1 MASRIL
7 KYKKSIVITFVLL
20 AIISAVVQFTVSVN
34 YNMTDYLPEESPSTI
49 SMEVMEDEFDGN
61 MQNARVMIQDVSI
74 QEALVFKDELS
85 NIQGVTDVNWLDDA
99 IDVKMPI
106 EMAEEDTV
114 ESYYKDNAA
123 LFTFAIEEEEEVRI
137 TDEVYA
143 LIGEENAMDGEA
155 VDTAVSQK
163 MTGSETMTAAAI
175 LIPIIIIILV
185 LSTSSW
191 MEPVFFLTAIGI
203 SVLINLGTN
212 IFIGEISFITQS
224 VAPILQLA
232 VSLDYAIFLLH
243 SFSDYRKKTEDP
255 QEAMKLAMKRS
266 FPAISTS
273 AATTFFGFIALTFMN
288 FEIGADLGLNLVKGI
303 ALSFISVMVFLPAL
317 TVLLYKWI
325 DKTQHKTLIPT
336 TWNVGKFLVKIRIPM
351 LIIVLLFIVPAFLA
365 QSQTNFI
372 FGMGEHPDNTRAGSD
387 AIQIEETF
395 GAFTQLILLVPEGDI
410 AKEEQLIQ
418 DLRSLDPITSSVSYV
433 DAVSTGIP
441 PEYLEEEVTEQ
452 FFSENFSRI
461 ILNTNTGDEGDAAF
475 ELVETVKD
483 VSQDYYGDGAYVLG
497 ESATLYDMKNTV
509 ERDNT
514 VVNLLTVITIAVVI
528 MFAFRSIS
536 LPVVL
541 LLTIQSSVWFNLSVP
556 YFTGSS
562 LVFIGYLII
571 STVQLAAT
579 VDYAILYTE
588 EYRQNRKEMSAFVA
602 AKKTLNEKIFSITVS
617 ASILSSVGFILWL
630 TSTNP
635 IVGSIGLLLGRG
647 ALLAYILVICF
658 LPAILIIFDK
668 VINKTTMKNV

>member
-7 KYKKSIVITFVLL
+7 KYKKSVVITFFLL
-20 AIISAVVQFTVSVN
+20 AIVSAVVQFAVPVN
-34 YNMTDYLPEESPSTI
+34 YNMADYLPEESPSTI
-49 SMEVMEDEFDGN
+49 GMEVMEAEFDGN
-61 MQNARVMIQDVSI
+61 MQNARVMVQDITI
-74 QEALVFKDELS
+74 QEALVFKEDLRA
-85 NIQGVTDVNWLDDA
+85 IDGVTDVQWLDDV

-106 EMAEEDTV
+106 EMADEDTV
-114 ESYYKDNAA
+114 EPYYKDDAA
-123 LFTFAIEEEEEVRI
+123 LFTFAIREGEEVRI
-137 TDEVYA
+137 TDEIYA

-163 MTGSETMTAAAI
+163 MTGQETLTAALI

-243 SFSDYRKKTEDP
+243 SFADYRKKIADP
-255 QEAMKLAMKRS
+255 ERAMQLAMKRS
-266 FPAISTS
+266 FPAIATS
-273 AATTFFGFIALTFMN
+273 AATTFFGFIALSFMN
-288 FEIGADLGLNLVKGI
+288 FEIGADLGVSLVKGI
-303 ALSFISVMVFLPAL
+303 VFSFISVIVFLPAL
-317 TVLLYKWI
+317 TVLLYTWI
-325 DKTQHKTLIPT
+325 DKTQHKTLIPSK
-336 TWNVGKFLVKIRIPM
+336 WRVGKFFVKIRAPV
-351 LIIVLLFIVPAFLA
+351 LIAVLLLIVPAFLA

-372 FGMGEHPDNTRAGSD
+372 FGMGEHPENTRAGSD
-387 AIQIEETF
+387 AVQIEETF
-395 GAFTQLILLVPEGDI
+395 GAYTPIILLVPEGDI
-410 AKEEQLIQ
+410 AREARVIQ
-418 DLRSLDPITSSVSYV
+418 DLKTVDNVASTVSYV
-433 DAVSTGIP
+433 DAVSTAIP
-441 PEYLEEEVTEQ
+441 PEYLEEDVTEQ

-461 ILNTNTGDEGDAAF
+461 IINTNAGDEGDRAF
-475 ELVETVKD
+475 ELVETVREYAD
-483 VSQDYYGDGAYVLG
+483 DYYGDGAYVLG
-497 ESATLYDMKNTV
+497 ESVTLYDMKETV

-514 VVNLLTVITIAVVI
+514 VVNLMTIVTIALALMV
-528 MFAFRSIS
+528 AFRSIS

-541 LLTIQSSVWFNLSVP
+541 LLTIQASVWINLSVP
-556 YFTGSS
+556 YFTGTP

-588 EYRQNRKEMSAFVA
+588 EYRRNRKEMSALQA
-602 AKKTLNEKIFSITVS
+602 AKKTMDEKIFSITVS

-635 IVGSIGLLLGRG
+635 IVSSIGLLLGRG
-647 ALLAYILVICF
+647 ALLAYVLVICF
-658 LPAILIIFDK
+658 LPAMLIIFDK
-668 VINKTTMKNV
+668 AINKTTMKNA

>member
-7 KYKKSIVITFVLL
+7 KYKKSVVITFVLL
-20 AIISAVVQFTVSVN
+20 AIISAVAQFTVSVN
-34 YNMTDYLPEESPSTI
+34 YNMVDYLPEESPSTI
-49 SMEVMEDEFDGN
+49 AMEVMEDEFDGN
-61 MQNARVMIQDVSI
+61 MQNARVMVQDVTI
-74 QEALVFKDELS
+74 QEALVFKEDLS
-85 NIQGVTDVNWLDDA
+85 AINGVTDVNWLDDVM
-99 IDVKMPI
+99 DVKMPI
-106 EMAEEDTV
+106 EMADEDTV
-114 ESYYKDNAA
+114 ESYYKDDTA
-123 LFTFAIEEEEEVRI
+123 LFTFALQEGEEVRI
-137 TDEVYA
+137 TDEIYA

-155 VDTAVSQK
+155 VDNAVSQK
-163 MTGSETMTAAAI
+163 MTGSETLTAALI

-212 IFIGEISFITQS
+212 VFIGEISFITQS

-243 SFSDYRKKTEDP
+243 SFADYRKKVEDP
-255 QEAMKLAMKRS
+255 GHAMQLAMKRS
-266 FPAISTS
+266 FPAIATS
-273 AATTFFGFIALTFMN
+273 AVTTFFGFIALSFMN
-288 FEIGADLGLNLVKGI
+288 FEIGADLGINLVKGI

-325 DKTQHKTLIPT
+325 DKTQHKTLIPSR
-336 TWNVGKFLVKIRIPM
+336 WNVGKFLVKIRIPI
-351 LIIVLLFIVPAFLA
+351 LITVLLLIVPAFLA

-372 FGMGEHPDNTRAGSD
+372 FGMGEHPENTRAGSD
-387 AIQIEETF
+387 AVQIEETF
-395 GAFTQLILLVPEGDI
+395 GAYTPLILLVPEGDI
-410 AKEEQLIQ
+410 GREERLIQ
-418 DLRSLDPITSSVSYV
+418 DLRGLEPVTSTVSYV
-433 DAVSTGIP
+433 DAVSTAIP
-441 PEYLEEEVTEQ
+441 PEYLEEDVTEQ
-452 FFSENFSRI
+452 FFSENYSRI
-461 ILNTNTGDEGDAAF
+461 ILNTNSGDEGDTAF
-475 ELVETVKD
+475 ELVETVRNI
-483 VSQDYYGDGAYVLG
+483 SEDYYGDRAYVLG
-497 ESATLYDMKNTV
+497 ESVTLYDMKNTV

-514 VVNLLTVITIAVVI
+514 VVNLMTVITIAI
-528 MFAFRSIS
+528 ALLFAFRSFS

-541 LLTIQSSVWFNLSVP
+541 LLTIQASVWINLSIP

-588 EYRQNRKEMSAFVA
+588 EYRQNRKEMSALEA
-602 AKKTLNEKIFSITVS
+602 AKKTMNEKIFSITVS

-635 IVGSIGLLLGRG
+635 IVASIGLLLGRG
-647 ALLAYILVICF
+647 ALLAYLLVICF
-658 LPAILIIFDK
+658 LPALLIIFDK
-668 VINKTTMKNV
+668 VINKTTMKNA